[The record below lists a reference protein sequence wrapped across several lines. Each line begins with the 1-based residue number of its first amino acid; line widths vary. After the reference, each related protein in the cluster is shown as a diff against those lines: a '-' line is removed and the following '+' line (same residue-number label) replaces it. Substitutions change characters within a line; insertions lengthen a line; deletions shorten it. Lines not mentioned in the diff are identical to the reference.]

1 MQQGRESRENGN
13 EHAGVTYDEY
23 PDFRLPVFQGARWRW
38 VSRKPLEDSQRQW
51 GRFAVEHV
59 DQVAPHKELD
69 EVITVVH
76 PVVTVTASDV
86 ARQLVGLADQS
97 RKLIGAF
104 SGLECVEIS
113 IYCELRGVIQL
124 PKAQLLQVNKV
135 EHGITSLIY
144 RFNSQSTGVL
154 A

>member
-1 MQQGRESRENGN
+1 MEVGKSGAPGAFATPVGRC
-13 EHAGVTYDEY
+13 
-23 PDFRLPVFQGARWRW
+23 
-38 VSRKPLEDSQRQW
+38 
-51 GRFAVEHV
+51 AVEHV

-97 RKLIGAF
+97 RKLVGAF

-135 EHGITSLIY
+135 EHGITRLIY